1 MIAIMFT
8 AIDDLRKADARKR
21 SLMAG
26 EVLFR
31 AGDPVQS
38 LCRVESGTV
47 RLIRPLTH
55 GFELI
60 MQRVRPQ
67 PTTTTCCKLIVIA
80 CHERDLAPEHR
91 VIMVL

>member
-1 MIAIMFT
+1 MITIMFT
-8 AIDDLRKADARKR
+8 AIDDLWKVDARRR
-21 SLMAG
+21 SLMAD
-26 EVLFR
+26 EALFR

-38 LCRVESGTV
+38 LYWVESGTV

-67 PTTTTCCKLIVIA
+67 PTTMTCCKLIVIA
-80 CHERDLAPEHR
+80 CHERDSASEHR